1 MTIKLM
7 KNLID
12 TLDKINE
19 IIRKVNQLDTTG
31 GGSGSGNY
39 IGLENAVYMIG
50 SGEDTINGGET
61 KSPNFVA
68 TRQNGFDPNS
78 DLIIPASGIYV
89 LEFIAYIQGTPLD
102 AQVVTTKRFT
112 LHKNNSE
119 VLDTVESL
127 ASGQLYRQL
136 TRPFI
141 FDEGDIIR
149 ADFYLSE
156 NVYNDEILT
165 NVPYSF
171 QAEVYRIA

>member
-1 MTIKLM
+1 MAIKLM

-50 SGEDTINGGET
+50 EGSDTINGGET

-68 TRQNGFDPNS
+68 TRQNGFEPNS
-78 DLIIPASGIYV
+78 DLVIPASGIYV
-89 LEFIAYIQGTPLD
+89 LEFIAYIQGTPSN

-112 LHKNNSE
+112 LSKNGSE
-119 VLDTVESL
+119 VLDTVEILS
-127 ASGQLYRQL
+127 STQLYRQL

-141 FDEGDIIR
+141 FDEGDVIR
-149 ADFYLSE
+149 TDFFLSE